1 MNDPTRGIRS
11 GLAESQAI
19 KRTSKSKFRQ
29 VKGIQTKA
37 AKVNKSVVMHFLL
50 FLLIGVLM
58 GLAVFAPF
66 YKNSSYSVLKIL
78 FISFFV
84 IGLLIGHW
92 HKTRMLKKIDWS
104 PNSKFFP
111 RFLLTLAVYLSV
123 FSGILLIFM
132 VLPMLLSNIVN
143 VSETNFSISA
153 LLAASTVS
161 ILIPVLI
168 NEAFDYAT
176 EIESKEFK
184 YWEFP
189 QNYIEKQ
196 PTWNRDRV
204 IFSNLNFRRKENEN
218 FVTTIKVKL
227 PKEANFGELIY
238 LFMRDYN
245 ENRSPENPI
254 GELTPQYGTLG
265 WFFKKDNTG
274 ITKLWKKKILVDTD
288 LTVEENGIAEDGH
301 IYFERIQ
308 NQA

>member
-1 MNDPTRGIRS
+1 MNDPTVGIRS
-11 GLAESQAI
+11 GLSESQAV
-19 KRTSKSKFRQ
+19 KRTGKSKFRQ
-29 VKGIQTKA
+29 VKAVQSKA
-37 AKVNKSVVMHFLL
+37 AKINKSVVMHFLL

-58 GLAVFAPF
+58 GLAVFTPF
-66 YKNSSYSVLKIL
+66 YTTTSYSMLKIL

-84 IGLLIGHW
+84 IGLLLGHW

-104 PNSKFFP
+104 PNSKFLP
-111 RFLLTLAVYLSV
+111 RFLLTLSVYLSV
-123 FSGILLIFM
+123 FGGILLMFM
-132 VLPMLLSNIVN
+132 VLPMLLSTY

-153 LLAASTVS
+153 LLAASTIS
-161 ILIPVLI
+161 ILIPTLI
-168 NEAFDYAT
+168 HEVFDYAT
-176 EIESKEFK
+176 EIEGKEYK

-204 IFSNLNFRRKENEN
+204 VFSNLNFRRKENEN

-245 ENRSPENPI
+245 ENRSPESPI
-254 GELTPQYGTLG
+254 GELTSQYGTQG
-265 WFFKKDNTG
+265 WFFKRDNKG
-274 ITKLWKKKILVDTD
+274 ISKLWKKKLLIDTD
-288 LTVEENGIAEDGH
+288 LTVEQNGIDEDGH

-308 NQA
+308 NQD